1 MSPTQPNRRVWITRS
16 AEGNRVWYP
25 KVRKA
30 GYTPVAFEALRFHV
44 CHDELDSVRE
54 NLREVDWVVFSS
66 PRGVRAL
73 ASMGLEPPAAAR
85 LACIGRST
93 GKTCADRYRPAELFA
108 PEQTARSLA
117 RILIQTPGW
126 DRVALVGAREARPEL
141 HDLLAEQG
149 YDVRICPVYATH
161 LPLESECQL
170 EFQSG
175 DAILLASPSALQAIT
190 RAHPIPR
197 DVDLISIG
205 PTTSEAI
212 RMAGYDV
219 AAEAQT
225 RDIEG
230 LLRALRRLSPS

>member
-1 MSPTQPNRRVWITRS
+1 MSVGRRVWITRS

-30 GYTPVAFEALRFHV
+30 GFTPVAFEALRFHV
-44 CHDELDSVRE
+44 LHDELDNVRA

-73 ASMGLEPPAAAR
+73 ASMGLEPERTAR
-85 LACIGRST
+85 LACVGHST
-93 GKTCADRYRPAELFA
+93 GRVCADRYWPAELFA
-108 PEQTARSLA
+108 PGQTARSLA
-117 RILIQTPGW
+117 GVLGKTPGW
-126 DRVALVGAREARPEL
+126 NRVALVGAREARPEL
-141 HDLLAEQG
+141 HDLLADQG
-149 YDVRICPVYATH
+149 FEVRLCPVYATH

-170 EFQSG
+170 DFRGG
-175 DAILLASPSALQAIT
+175 DALLLASPSALQAVT

-225 RDIEG
+225 RDLQG
-230 LLRALRRLSPS
+230 LLQALRSLSPS